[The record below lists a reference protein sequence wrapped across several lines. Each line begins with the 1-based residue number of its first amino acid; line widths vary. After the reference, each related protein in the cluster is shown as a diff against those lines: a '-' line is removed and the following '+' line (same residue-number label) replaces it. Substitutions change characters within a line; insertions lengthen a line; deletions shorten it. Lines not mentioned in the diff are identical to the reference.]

1 MTAVIVFEAAAYLRL
16 GYLDPFFLAALAISS
31 VIATLVAQFI
41 GVPIRAWRKSHAGR
55 NLDGEA
61 P

>member
-1 MTAVIVFEAAAYLRL
+1 MIHP

-31 VIATLVAQFI
+31 VIATLVALFI
-41 GVPIRAWRKSHAGR
+41 GVPIRPWRKSLGSR
-55 NLDGEA
+55 KVDDEA